1 MSNGVDL
8 VLISRFESI
17 KNNKRFL
24 DNNFLESEITYM
36 EKCSW
41 NAATAAGIFAA
52 KEAFLKAIKKG
63 INNYSLK
70 DIEVLHN
77 DDGAPYIV
85 LHSELLQLVDSNNI
99 CLSIS
104 HDGDYAIAFVLL
116 SLYN

>member
-8 VLISRFESI
+8 VLLSRFENI
-17 KNNKRFL
+17 KYNEKFL
-24 DNNFLESEITYM
+24 SNNFLDSEIAYI
-36 EKCSW
+36 EKCNW
-41 NAATAAGIFAA
+41 NNATIAGIFAA
-52 KEAFLKAIKKG
+52 KEAFFKAIKKG

-85 LHSELLQLVDSNNI
+85 LHNELLNITNSNNI

-104 HDGDYAIAFVLL
+104 HDGDYAIAFVSL
-116 SLYN
+116 SFYN